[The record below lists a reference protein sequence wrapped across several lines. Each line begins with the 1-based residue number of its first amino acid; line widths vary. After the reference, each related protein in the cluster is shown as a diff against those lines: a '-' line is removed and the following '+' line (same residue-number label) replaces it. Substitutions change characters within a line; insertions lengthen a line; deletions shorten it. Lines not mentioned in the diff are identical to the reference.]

1 MKSPSTAIN
10 RESARVRFS
19 PPIAVAGIVLAFFLL
34 LVMLLPNK
42 ALQEMFAKEGKSSP
56 ALIRYLEAALKK
68 NPDDQLVRIRLA
80 ESLVDTGEPRR
91 AIPLLVNL
99 HQDSDDLGPRRMK
112 ARYRAL
118 VAVLCSDRSIN
129 AEYRT
134 AFLREFDITLVRL
147 LSKEA
152 TTSEMRQYAYDARRV
167 GAATTAEALEKR
179 LGVARQAE
187 GGASSEPGET
197 AETALGHG
205 NYRESARLCFDAMP
219 NTGDIKE
226 RRALFIQGLKT
237 LQSGNFLAEA
247 LASADLNIDDLDR
260 DRETLLFLTR
270 LSLAAG
276 DLGRAQRY
284 IKKSLGMSGTLN
296 SGGKG

>member
-1 MKSPSTAIN
+1 MKFQSTAN
-10 RESARVRFS
+10 KREPARDRFS
-19 PPIAVAGIVLAFFLL
+19 PPAAVAGIAMAFLLL

-42 ALQEMFAKEGKSSP
+42 TLVEMFAKEGVSSP
-56 ALIRYLEAALKK
+56 ALISYLEATLKK
-68 NPDDQLVRIRLA
+68 NPDDQPVRIRLA
-80 ESLVDTGEPRR
+80 EALIDTGYPRR
-91 AIPLLVNL
+91 AITLLINL
-99 HQDSDDLGPRRMK
+99 QQDADELGLRRMK

-118 VAVLCSDRSIN
+118 VAELCSNRSITP
-129 AEYRT
+129 EYRT
-134 AFLREFDITLVRL
+134 AFQREFDKTVARL
-147 LSKEA
+147 LSKG
-152 TTSEMRQYAYDARRV
+152 TTTAELKQYATDARRV
-167 GAATTAEALEKR
+167 GAVSTAMTLEKR
-179 LGVARQAE
+179 LGSERAATGNARPVLA
-187 GGASSEPGET
+187 ET

-219 NTGDIKE
+219 KAIDAKE

-237 LQSGNFLAEA
+237 LQSGNLLAEA
-247 LASADLNIDDLDR
+247 LSSADLNIDGLNR

-284 IKKSLGMSGTLN
+284 IKESLGMNGPLK